1 MDQVRK
7 TILKR
12 MQERGLNYKEVSIEL
27 GKNQAYLQQFIERNV
42 PAKLKE
48 DVRAKL
54 AEILDLPE
62 EALGARPRADGTA
75 SEDHSKDIPEID
87 LVAGMG
93 GGGLS
98 IMENT
103 SHNGIT
109 FHKEVVRDH
118 WRLPDWMLSRMGVSA
133 HHVAAFPSK
142 GDSMLPTI
150 DDGDVVFV
158 DTRHRVPSPP
168 GIYALADEFGGVVIK
183 RLEVTSRPGD
193 EVITVQISSDNP
205 RHATRELTLDEIQ
218 IVGRFIGRFTV

>member
-12 MQERGLNYKEVSIEL
+12 MQERGLNYKEVSLEL

-54 AEILDLPE
+54 ADILDLS
-62 EALGARPRADGTA
+62 EADLGRPPRSDGQTT
-75 SEDHSKDIPEID
+75 DGDGRDIPEIE
-87 LVAGMG
+87 LIAGLG

-98 IMENT
+98 IVENT
-103 SHNGIT
+103 TSNGIT

-118 WRLPDWMLSRMGVSA
+118 WRLPEWMLGRMGVKA
-133 HHVAAFPSK
+133 THVAAFPSK

-150 DDGDVVFV
+150 NDGDVVFI

-183 RLEVTSRPGD
+183 RLEVTSRQSD
-193 EVITVQISSDNP
+193 EIITVRVSSDNP
-205 RHATRELTLDEIQ
+205 RHATRELTLDEIH
-218 IVGRFIGRFTV
+218 ILGRFIGRFTV